1 MFLSKHAS
9 ARFILDI
16 YRIESLAFRTSLC
29 TMYPKEIKELIN
41 IQNQKNGL
49 RGFLLS
55 GIVPDISL
63 AHWSTLHLL
72 NSNNNP
78 EYKNMY
84 IHKLVIRYINENI
97 ILIIDYKTLQAVLFY
112 VTHLLPQPA
121 QKSHQELQLFPG
133 HYFGTFL
140 PAPLAI
146 FHNVR
151 KLN

>member
-55 GIVPDISL
+55 GIV
-63 AHWSTLHLL
+63 
-72 NSNNNP
+72 
-78 EYKNMY
+78 
-84 IHKLVIRYINENI
+84 IRYINKNI
-97 ILIIDYKTLQAVLFY
+97 ILIIDSKTLQAVLFY
-112 VTHLLPQPA
+112 VTHLLPQPT

-133 HYFGTFL
+133 HYFGTFF

>member
-55 GIVPDISL
+55 GIV
-63 AHWSTLHLL
+63 
-72 NSNNNP
+72 
-78 EYKNMY
+78 
-84 IHKLVIRYINENI
+84 IRYINKNI
-97 ILIIDYKTLQAVLFY
+97 ILIIDSKTLQAVLFY
-112 VTHLLPQPA
+112 VTHLLPQPT

-133 HYFGTFL
+133 HYFGTFF

-151 KLN
+151 KLK